1 MSWSWILLATAGCL
15 ALKLAGL
22 LVPESALNRP
32 AVARVAGVV
41 PVALLAALIATQ
53 TFVADGRLAVDART
67 AGLAVAALALWRR
80 APFLVVVV
88 LAAAT
93 TALLRWLEPGG

>member
-1 MSWSWILLATAGCL
+1 MSWSWILLATAGCF

-22 LVPESALNRP
+22 LVPEKALDRP

-53 TFVADGRLAVDART
+53 TFVDQQRLVLDERV
-67 AGLAVAALALWRR
+67 AGLAVAGLALWRR

-88 LAAAT
+88 AAAT
-93 TALLRWLEPGG
+93 TTAGLRWLNLGG